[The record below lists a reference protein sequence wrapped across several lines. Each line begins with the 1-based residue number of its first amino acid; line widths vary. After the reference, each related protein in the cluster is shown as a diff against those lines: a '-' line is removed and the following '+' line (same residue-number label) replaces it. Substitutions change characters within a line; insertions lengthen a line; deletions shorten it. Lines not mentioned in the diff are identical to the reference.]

1 MKKKWIK
8 RIAVG
13 CTMAFGLSCA
23 AGLAA
28 IQPQTA
34 NAAETDYRG
43 WRVSDPQQI
52 TAYDKTGVNVS
63 KPTRVEDSYGVKQDF
78 LNVDYIYSLNM
89 EAGQEF
95 AYMLPDDTSL
105 SIGEEVYQFQYPN
118 KEAIIDRGEVIN
130 DARYF
135 NHSYVKFT
143 VLNSEDEG
151 FEVIFYHQ
159 YADDNAA
166 YPNRIFANLYYLSPS
181 IKADGADKTNG
192 RHYVETVF
200 SYEANFRTWHTMSCF
215 KENDWFFINID
226 GTSFVPVVEYS
237 DIDLSAARVSIESK
251 SIELPYMQLNLK
263 APNTKFDRNTYDGTW
278 MTLGESDVTREQDGT
293 LRFDL
298 NEKNDQLS
306 WVYDATTTN
315 MLLRERVISMKGY
328 SVDEPI
334 VIQCSM
340 DIGPQNYYAV
350 KLTSNPFETAMPI
363 KYNLGGVGTTVNT
376 DNAFMQEARLAFS
389 EIGSCM
395 FVGKTAISARII
407 PEDNPNTTDYY
418 VAWSCIPNN
427 QSTYAGYSSLDE
439 IKFIV
444 GEAGTEVYFNGI
456 FAFTLRNVTRESFAD
471 SNYMAYP
478 YFAFSELPPQPEKS
492 NIFHLKGVNAPY
504 VKHDSVTRYKAA
516 DGDLTFDANFYGVE
530 AKLYYDKECRQ
541 VVDTANYVYEAG
553 EDGAVGT
560 LTLKPG
566 VFRGRPFGLNSVYV
580 VTENGMDEISVRY
593 LPDSYVEL
601 TPEIVTEERDELG
614 NYKVFYERK
623 IVTGYDFIYDEEGNI
638 INVGT
643 IYTEDSTL
651 DLRMSVK
658 FYEHEFVRVYGYGIT
673 SAQYMYN
680 ERQGTLLI
688 RNAFLMSMDN
698 GTYTFTLVTQ
708 DSDGVERQTK
718 FTIEIVNYLPF
729 EIVLPGE
736 EEEQPTDTPANNGA
750 MISCSAN
757 MANSYVLA
765 TSLLLGAAYIVT
777 LKKRQNENQEGK

>member
-13 CTMAFGLSCA
+13 CTMAFGLSCV

-52 TAYDKTGVNVS
+52 TAYEKTGVNVS

-78 LNVDYIYSLNM
+78 INVDYIYSVDM

-143 VLNSEDEG
+143 VLNDEKEG
-151 FEVIFYHQ
+151 FEVVFYHQ
-159 YADDNAA
+159 YADDNTAN
-166 YPNRIFANLYYLSPS
+166 PNRIYANLYYLSPS
-181 IKADGADKTNG
+181 IKADGTDGKTNG
-192 RHYVETVF
+192 KHYVETVF
-200 SYEANFRTWHTMSCF
+200 SYEPNFQTWHTMSCF
-215 KENDWFFINID
+215 KENDWIFISVD
-226 GTSFVPVVEYS
+226 GTSFVPVPEYS
-237 DIDLSAARVSIESK
+237 DIDLSSARVSIESK
-251 SIELPYMQLNLK
+251 SIEVPYMQLDLK
-263 APNTKFDRNTYDGTW
+263 APNTKFEKNTYDGAW

-293 LRFDL
+293 LRFDI

-306 WVYDATTTN
+306 WVYDASTTN

-334 VIQCSM
+334 VIQCTM
-340 DIGPQNYYAV
+340 DKGPQNYYAV

-363 KYNLGGVGTTVNT
+363 KYNLGGVGSTVDSLNSP
-376 DNAFMQEARLAFS
+376 FHQEGRLAFS

-395 FVGKTAISARII
+395 FVGTTAISARII
-407 PEDNPNTTDYY
+407 PEDNPTTTEYY

-427 QSTYAGYSSLDE
+427 TSTYQGYSSLDE

-444 GEAGTEVYFNGI
+444 GEAGTDVYFNGV
-456 FAFTLRNVTRESFAD
+456 FAFTLRNMTRETFAD

-516 DGDLTFDANFYGVE
+516 DGDLTFDANFYGAE
-530 AKLYYDKECRQ
+530 AKLAYDKDGRQ
-541 VVDTANYVYEAG
+541 LVNATAYSYEAG
-553 EDGAVGT
+553 ENGAVGT
-560 LTLKPG
+560 LTLTAG
-566 VFRGRPFGLNSVYV
+566 VFRGRPFGLNSIYV
-580 VTENGMDEISVRY
+580 ITENGVDEISVRY

-601 TPEIVTEERDELG
+601 TPEFVTDDRDELG
-614 NYKVFYERK
+614 NYKVSYERK
-623 IVTGYDFIYDEEGNI
+623 IVTGYDFIYDDEGNI
-638 INVGT
+638 INIGT

-651 DLRMSVK
+651 DLRMSLK
-658 FYEHEFVRVYGYGIT
+658 LYEYEFVRLYGYGIST
-673 SAQYMYN
+673 ANYMYN

-698 GTYTFTLVTQ
+698 GEYTFTLVTK

-729 EIVLPGE
+729 EVVLPGE
-736 EEEQPTDTPANNGA
+736 EEEQQPADTNQQQA
-750 MISCSAN
+750 MISCSAALN
-757 MANSYVLA
+757 SSYVWAIALI
-765 TSLLLGAAYIVT
+765 LGAACVT
-777 LKKRQNENQEGK
+777 IKNKKENLEGK